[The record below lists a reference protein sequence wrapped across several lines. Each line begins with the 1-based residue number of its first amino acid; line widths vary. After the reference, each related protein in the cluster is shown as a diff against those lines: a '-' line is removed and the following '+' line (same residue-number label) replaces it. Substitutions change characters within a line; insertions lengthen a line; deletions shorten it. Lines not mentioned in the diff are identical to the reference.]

1 MNTSIPTLSIKLLSI
16 VFLLASMLNAC
27 VTRPWRPTNVGRESG
42 PERTPLLVSHI
53 PEKNQWTLTRTKS
66 HNVFQRI
73 ICFNY
78 VCRRMIGRNKLR
90 QAISMKD
97 FKKRL
102 AKNAKEGAYK
112 NMTPAVTPPITPP
125 PAIKKQKRDSVVAAK
140 DTAHVLPSKKSPSVQ
155 APVLKTDSLI
165 TLSDLLFEF
174 DSYRLKEKHYSQL
187 DSLGS
192 FLIAHPTLEVSV
204 SGHTDNLGDERHNV
218 MLSARRAEVVAHY
231 LIGKGVSDE
240 KIIFEGFGSSRPISE
255 NKTENGRSKNR
266 RVEILIRDPKKK

>member
-1 MNTSIPTLSIKLLSI
+1 MSASIHSVSIKLF
-16 VFLLASMLNAC
+16 VFVFILAALNGC
-27 VTRPWRPTNVGRESG
+27 VSRPWRPTNVGRESG

-66 HNVFQRI
+66 HNVFQQI

-78 VCRRMIGRNKLR
+78 VCRRLIGRNKLR

-112 NMTPAVTPPITPP
+112 NMTPVVTPAPI
-125 PAIKKQKRDSVVAAK
+125 IKKQKRDSVVAVK
-140 DTAHVLPSKKSPSVQ
+140 DTTRAYPVKKI
-155 APVLKTDSLI
+155 APVQSPLLKADSLI

-187 DSLGS
+187 DSLS
-192 FLIAHPTLEVSV
+192 AFLIAHPTLEVSV
-204 SGHTDNLGDERHNV
+204 SGHTDNRGDERHNV

-240 KIIFEGFGSSRPISE
+240 KIMFEGFGSSRPISE

-266 RVEILIRDPKKK
+266 RVEILLRDPKKK

>member
-1 MNTSIPTLSIKLLSI
+1 MNTSIHSESIKLVVIVSCFTALLS
-16 VFLLASMLNAC
+16 AC
-27 VTRPWRPTNVGRESG
+27 VSRPWRPTNVGRESG
-42 PERTPLLVSHI
+42 PERTPLFVSHI

-66 HNVFQRI
+66 HNVFQQI

-78 VCRRMIGRNKLR
+78 VCRRLIGRNKLR

-102 AKNAKEGAYK
+102 AKNAKAGAYK
-112 NMTPAVTPPITPP
+112 NMTPIVTPAPV
-125 PAIKKQKRDSVVAAK
+125 IKKQKRDSVIAAK
-140 DTAHVLPSKKSPSVQ
+140 DTARALPPKKLPSVQ
-155 APVLKTDSLI
+155 APVLKSDSLI

-187 DSLGS
+187 DSLSS
-192 FLIAHPTLEVSV
+192 FLVAHPSLEVSV
-204 SGHTDNLGDERHNV
+204 WGHTDNKGDERHNV

-240 KIIFEGFGSSRPISE
+240 KIIFEGFGSSKPISE
-255 NKTENGRSKNR
+255 NNTEQGRSKNR
-266 RVEILIRDPKKK
+266 RVEILIRDVKRK